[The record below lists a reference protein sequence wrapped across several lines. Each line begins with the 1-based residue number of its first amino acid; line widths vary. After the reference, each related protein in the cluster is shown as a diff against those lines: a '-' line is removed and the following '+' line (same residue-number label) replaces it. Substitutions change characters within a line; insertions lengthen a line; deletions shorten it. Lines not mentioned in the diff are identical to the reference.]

1 MPMTRR
7 LPKRG
12 FNNAQ
17 FRVEYQVVRLGDLE
31 LLGAN
36 AEITLESL
44 VDAGLIRASKGPAKV
59 LSNGT
64 SRSRSPCAG

>member
-1 MPMTRR
+1 
-7 LPKRG
+7 
-12 FNNAQ
+12 
-17 FRVEYQVVRLGDLE
+17 VRLGDLE

-59 LSNGT
+59 LSNGDISVAIT
-64 SRSRSPCAG
+64 VRGVKVSEGAKAKIEAAGGRVEA